1 VSGNGRGA
9 LVTVAAA
16 VSLVILGI
24 VSGFVGVL
32 QATSLVRFGA
42 VHISVGAVICGV
54 ANFLFGLLAVWGLG
68 SRDASA
74 LPGLGWFIAVAV
86 ALFGPRPGGD
96 ILLPGS
102 GWDVIAFAVAGPIGA
117 VLAGVFGGRLIPTK
131 TPPEASPEAVPET
144 SPETPPAAS
153 PESPPDR

>member
-9 LVTVAAA
+9 LVTAAAA
-16 VSLVILGI
+16 VSLVIVGI
-24 VSGFVGVL
+24 VTGFIGVM
-32 QATSLVRFGA
+32 QATRLVEFGP
-42 VHISVGAVICGV
+42 VHVSVGAVIAGV
-54 ANFLFGLLAVWGLG
+54 ANCLFGLLAVWGLG

-102 GWDVIAFAVAGPIGA
+102 GWDVISFAIAGPVGA
-117 VLAGVFGGRLIPTK
+117 VLAGVFGGRVMSTRSAI
-131 TPPEASPEAVPET
+131 ET
-144 SPETPPAAS
+144 SPAAS
-153 PESPPDR
+153 TDIEPDASPGSPPDR

>member
-1 VSGNGRGA
+1 MSGNRRGNGRGA
-9 LVTVAAA
+9 LVTAAAA
-16 VSLVILGI
+16 VSLVVVGI
-24 VSGFVGVL
+24 VTGFIGVL
-32 QATSLVRFGA
+32 EATRLVEFGA

-54 ANFLFGLLAVWGLG
+54 ANFAFGLLAIWGLG

-74 LPGLGWFIAVAV
+74 LPGLGWFVAVAV

-117 VLAGVFGGRLIPTK
+117 VLAGVFGGRVLPTRASPEAS
-131 TPPEASPEAVPET
+131 TETAFEAPPEASPGT
-144 SPETPPAAS
+144 
-153 PESPPDR
+153 PPDR

>member
-16 VSLVILGI
+16 VSLVIAGLVG
-24 VSGFVGVL
+24 GFVGVL
-32 QATSLVRFGA
+32 QATRLVQFGP
-42 VHISVGAVICGV
+42 VHLSVGAVIAGV
-54 ANFLFGLLAVWGLG
+54 ANCGLGLLAVWGLG

-102 GWDVIAFAVAGPIGA
+102 GWDVISFAVAGPIGA
-117 VLAGVFGGRLIPTK
+117 VVAAAFGGRFMSTSTSPQNTPTTP
-131 TPPEASPEAVPET
+131 TPPLSETSSEA
-144 SPETPPAAS
+144 SPETPP
-153 PESPPDR
+153 DR

>member
-16 VSLVILGI
+16 VSLVVVG
-24 VSGFVGVL
+24 VVTGFVGVL
-32 QATSLVRFGA
+32 QATALVRFGPA
-42 VHISVGAVICGV
+42 HLSVGAVIVGV

-102 GWDVIAFAVAGPIGA
+102 GWDVISFAIAGPVGA
-117 VLAGVFGGRLIPTK
+117 VLAGVFGGRVMSRPV
-131 TPPEASPEAVPET
+131 A
-144 SPETPPAAS
+144 SPETPP
-153 PESPPDR
+153 DR